1 MLLFFTG
8 SLSLVMSFTSVS
20 LSEFFSSVPRVSAM
34 TDTKVERRN
43 YVLEFSYYSKAYF
56 SKSLVKVRV
65 RLDTVYFAKN

>member
-20 LSEFFSSVPRVSAM
+20 LSELFSVPRVFAV

-43 YVLEFSYYSKAYF
+43 YVFEFSHYSEAYF
-56 SKSLVKVRV
+56 SKSLVRV
-65 RLDTVYFAKN
+65 REDSCRKG